1 MSFQSAKAKHLL
13 TVLQELL
20 NASASSRKPS
30 RFRANLNLD
39 ADEHLTL
46 PNYHESTRTEESDEK
61 GLPSLGKQQK
71 PPSLFEEILASE
83 QSNSMAAAGTGTF
96 LQSPSKIPVMKS
108 SGSPPNGGDHHQS
121 SPSTS
126 LGPAE
131 AVSLGNDDNNNRVLS
146 KKPSLELEE
155 PTALLE
161 TLPTNVSPASVGA
174 PKEKAQI
181 SRSNSAGSGD
191 NSKSESKSDSFEI
204 DW

>member
-1 MSFQSAKAKHLL
+1 MCFQSAKAKHLL

-30 RFRANLNLD
+30 SFRANLNLD

-46 PNYHESTRTEESDEK
+46 PKYHESTRTEESDEK

-71 PPSLFEEILASE
+71 PLSLFEEILASE
-83 QSNSMAAAGTGTF
+83 KGNSMAAAGTGTF

-126 LGPAE
+126 LGPTE

-161 TLPTNVSPASVGA
+161 TLPTNVSSAGA
-174 PKEKAQI
+174 PKEKAQL

>member
-1 MSFQSAKAKHLL
+1 MCFQSAKAKHLL

-30 RFRANLNLD
+30 SFRANLNLD

-46 PNYHESTRTEESDEK
+46 PKYHESTRTEESDEK

-71 PPSLFEEILASE
+71 PLSLFEEILASE
-83 QSNSMAAAGTGTF
+83 KGNSMAATGTGF

-108 SGSPPNGGDHHQS
+108 SGSPPNGGDPHHQS

-131 AVSLGNDDNNNRVLS
+131 TVSLGNDDNNNRVLS

-161 TLPTNVSPASVGA
+161 TLPTNVSAASVGA
-174 PKEKAQI
+174 PKEKAQL
-181 SRSNSAGSGD
+181 SRSNSTGSGD